1 VEGLDYAYASVDNIY
16 IHHNTMF
23 IAGTNP
29 RTVGSYLKDVMTDIT
44 IPLHMLSY
52 TPRYKYAE
60 YILEQ
65 NPQITSVVGHS
76 LGGAIAQTL
85 VEQKKKIIG
94 RIYGAP
100 IMRSHDR
107 VRSFRHVGDPVSISA
122 QPVSEN
128 YLRFENPHSY
138 RGYPDFY
145 NL

>member
-85 VEQKKKIIG
+85 VEQKKKK
-94 RIYGAP
+94 
-100 IMRSHDR
+100 
-107 VRSFRHVGDPVSISA
+107 
-122 QPVSEN
+122 
-128 YLRFENPHSY
+128 
-138 RGYPDFY
+138 
-145 NL
+145 